1 MNYRINSKNGDRLSI
16 LGYGCMRFPTKGN
29 AIDET
34 EAQRQLLAAIE
45 GGVNYLDTAWIYH
58 GGKSES
64 LLGRVLSQDGLRDR
78 VKIATK
84 LPTYLVRRASDID
97 RYFDA
102 QLERLQTD
110 RIDYYLMHI
119 LSDVGAWER
128 LKALGIVEWIARKK
142 QAGQIVNLGFSY
154 HGSKAE
160 FRALVDAYDW
170 DFVQIQYNYLDENNQ
185 AGKEGLLYAAG
196 NGLPVIVME
205 PLRGGKI
212 VNSLPKEVT
221 SLWEQA
227 KPAKRSAAEWALRWV
242 WNHPQVLLLLSG
254 MSTMEQVQENL
265 RVASEAQAGEMTA
278 EQLEYFDKARRVLSE
293 KTRVPC
299 TGCGYC
305 MPCPA
310 GVDIPTCFTC
320 YNIKNNGSFKP
331 RFNYLRDT
339 GAWASSPGVASRCVQ
354 CGKCES
360 HCPQHIRI
368 RDELKNTARDME
380 GPLSRTIVALMK
392 RFMG

>member
-1 MNYRINSKNGDRLSI
+1 MNYRTNPRNGDRLSI

-29 AIDET
+29 AIDEA
-34 EAQRQLLAAIE
+34 EAQRHLLAAIE

-64 LLGRVLSQDGLRDR
+64 FLGRVLSQHGLRDR

-84 LPTYLVRRASDID
+84 LPTYLVRRAADID

-128 LKALGIVEWIARKK
+128 LKAMGIEEWIARKK
-142 QAGQIVNLGFSY
+142 SAGQIVNLGFSY

-196 NGLPVIVME
+196 KGLPVIVME

-212 VNSLPKEVT
+212 VNNLPKEIT
-221 SLWEQA
+221 TLWEQA

-254 MSTMEQVQENL
+254 MSAMEQVQENL
-265 RVASEAQAGEMTA
+265 RIASQAQAGEMTA
-278 EQLEYFDKARRVLSE
+278 EQLELFAKARRTLSE

-310 GVDIPTCFTC
+310 GVDIPTCFSC
-320 YNIKNNGSFKP
+320 YNMKSNGGFKP

-339 GAWASSPGVASRCVQ
+339 GAWSNSPGVASRCVQ
-354 CGKCES
+354 CGKCER

-368 RDELKNTARDME
+368 REELKNTVRDME

>member
-1 MNYRINSKNGDRLSI
+1 MNYRTNPRNGDRLSI

-29 AIDET
+29 AIDEA
-34 EAQRQLLAAIE
+34 EAQRHLLAAIE

-64 LLGRVLSQDGLRDR
+64 FLGRVLSQHGLRDR

-84 LPTYLVRRASDID
+84 LPTYLVRRAADID

-196 NGLPVIVME
+196 KGLPVIIME

-227 KPAKRSAAEWALRWV
+227 KPAMRSAAEWALRWV
-242 WNHPQVLLLLSG
+242 WNQPQVLLLLSG

-320 YNIKNNGSFKP
+320 YNIKNNGGFKP

-339 GAWASSPGVASRCVQ
+339 GAWSSSPGVASRCVQ

>member
-64 LLGRVLSQDGLRDR
+64 FLGRVLSQDGLRDR

-196 NGLPVIVME
+196 KGLPVIIME

-227 KPAKRSAAEWALRWV
+227 KPAMRSAAEWALRWV
-242 WNHPQVLLLLSG
+242 WNQPQVLLLLSG

-320 YNIKNNGSFKP
+320 YNIKNNGGFKP

-339 GAWASSPGVASRCVQ
+339 GAWSSSPGVASRCVQ